1 LALEKARWI
10 LGRTAWAAMAP
21 TTWLVPDVGG
31 GMQGRPAVG
40 FDRSARGDVGRD
52 EAMQRGGGKV
62 LDHGPAETSGRVGFH
77 FDGG

>member
-1 LALEKARWI
+1 
-10 LGRTAWAAMAP
+10 MAP

-31 GMQGRPAVG
+31 AGVVRPAVG

-62 LDHGPAETSGRVGFH
+62 VDHGQAEASGRVGFD